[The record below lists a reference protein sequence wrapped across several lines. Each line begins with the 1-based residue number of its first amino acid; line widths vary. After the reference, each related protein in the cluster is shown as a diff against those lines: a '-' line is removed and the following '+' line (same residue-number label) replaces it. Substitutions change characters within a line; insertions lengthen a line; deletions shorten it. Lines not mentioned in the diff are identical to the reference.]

1 MIICSPHVS
10 IAPESSSGGEV
21 YEREVL
27 KHVALLGV
35 RVDIILPGR
44 APCWNDVPNWHIH
57 RTWLPRGFRWYVSN
71 LVFPRYIKQVYDQQP
86 FDLLRVH
93 SLRFVGPAALW
104 ARRRYRLPVPVVA
117 HHHHLDRNWLNPVI
131 ERRVIEAC
139 DLVTTD
145 SQSSREQLARE
156 LQVDTSHVAVV
167 YAGIAREFEPQ
178 PKDERLGA
186 ELGLEGRKILLF
198 LGGLKPRKNVGLLLD
213 VFRNVVAEM
222 GDDDALSRSSRT
234 CRGDPSRRDSASE
247 VRLLIAGSGG
257 EEKVLRR
264 RAGELGLADKVVFA
278 GYVPEADKV
287 RFYNLAD
294 VYVHP
299 SSLEGFGM
307 TAGEAMSCG
316 KPVVATAVGSLPE
329 VVADGETGF
338 LVPLGDRRQFAER
351 IVTLLQNDSL
361 ARQLGEAGRR
371 RVEALF
377 RWEMVARRLADL
389 YQQVLSSY

>member
-27 KHVALLGV
+27 KHLALLGV
-35 RVDIILPGR
+35 RVDLILPGR
-44 APCWNDVPNWHIH
+44 APCWTDVPNWHVH
-57 RTWLPRGFRWYVSN
+57 RTRLPKGFRWYISN
-71 LVFPRYIKQVYDQQP
+71 LVFPPYIKRVYEQRP

-117 HHHHLDRNWLNPVI
+117 HHHHVDRNWLNPVI

-145 SQSSREQLARE
+145 SRFSREQLARE
-156 LQVDTSHVAVV
+156 LQVSTDHVAVI
-167 YAGIAREFEPQ
+167 YAGVDRELEPQ
-178 PKDERLGA
+178 PKDERLVTK
-186 ELGLEGRKILLF
+186 LGLQGYKVLLF
-198 LGGLKPRKNVGLLLD
+198 LGGLKHRKNVGLLLD
-213 VFRNVVAEM
+213 VFRDIVTEM
-222 GDDDALSRSSRT
+222 GD
-234 CRGDPSRRDSASE
+234 G
-247 VRLLIAGSGG
+247 VRLIIAGSGS
-257 EEKVLRR
+257 EEKELRR
-264 RAGELGLADKVVFA
+264 QAGELGIADKVIFA
-278 GYVPEADKV
+278 GYVPEADKA

-307 TAGEAMSCG
+307 TVGEAMSCG

-329 VVADGETGF
+329 VIVDGETGF
-338 LVPLGDRRQFAER
+338 LVPPGDRHRFAER
-351 IVTLLQNDSL
+351 IVTLLRDEPL
-361 ARQLGEAGRR
+361 ALRFGEAGRR
-371 RVEALF
+371 RVESLF
-377 RWEMVARRLADL
+377 RWETVARRLEEL
-389 YQQVLSSY
+389 YQQVLDDWRRR

>member
-27 KHVALLGV
+27 KHLALLGV
-35 RVDIILPGR
+35 RIDLILPGR
-44 APCWNDVPNWHIH
+44 APCWTDIPNWHIH
-57 RTWLPRGFRWYVSN
+57 RTRLPRGFRWYVSN

-131 ERRVIEAC
+131 ERRVIGAC

-156 LQVDTSHVAVV
+156 LQVDTGHVAVV

-178 PKDERLGA
+178 PKDERLIA
-186 ELGLEGRKILLF
+186 EWGLEGRKILLF

-222 GDDDALSRSSRT
+222 GDR
-234 CRGDPSRRDSASE
+234 
-247 VRLLIAGSGG
+247 VRLLVAGSGG
-257 EEKVLRR
+257 EEKALRR
-264 RAGELGLADKVVFA
+264 KARELDIADQVVFT

-294 VYVHP
+294 VYVLP

-338 LVPLGDRRQFAER
+338 LAPLDDRRRFAGQV
-351 IVTLLQNDSL
+351 VTLLRNEPL
-361 ARQLGEAGRR
+361 ARKFGEAGRQ

-377 RWEMVARRLADL
+377 RWEIVARRLVDL
-389 YQQVLSSY
+389 YRQVLREGRRRGGQR